1 MRIRSIKPEFWRSDD
16 TDELDWHTRLV
27 FIGLWSYVD
36 DNGVGLYKLPS
47 VVADLF
53 ANDFS
58 RDPTETLR
66 RVSTALDA
74 LEGRGMIARYSVDGK
89 AFLYIC
95 NWAKHQRVSN
105 PNKPRYPT
113 PTSGNIEPIEDVRR
127 SSVDPLESLG
137 TGTGEQGNRGTGEQE
152 PSTASLAGSRK
163 KPSVPIPD
171 DWVPNESHRAR
182 ALGRGMDV
190 DALADEMRNWAL
202 SKDDRKANWDAAFT
216 NWINRADVKPS
227 NAVRRVIAG
236 GLWEGD

>member
-1 MRIRSIKPEFWRSDD
+1 MAAIRQRRRLDELRIRSIKPEFWRSDD

-89 AFLYIC
+89 SFLYIC

-137 TGTGEQGNRGTGEQE
+137 TGTGEQGNRGTG
-152 PSTASLAGSRK
+152 TL
-163 KPSVPIPD
+163 
-171 DWVPNESHRAR
+171 
-182 ALGRGMDV
+182 
-190 DALADEMRNWAL
+190 
-202 SKDDRKANWDAAFT
+202 DRFACG
-216 NWINRADVKPS
+216 VS
-227 NAVRRVIAG
+227 
-236 GLWEGD
+236 